1 MKVWPSVVVVKALA
15 LRVVI
20 LLSLIQKA
28 LSRLKVRSHGLSIVV
43 RLLPYTYSVL
53 NCVLFWKKSASI
65 AVISLFAASKRSR
78 SVSSSK
84 SPSGRLLIPAL
95 LRLSSSR
102 CVSRSKASWCI
113 AFAAERSL
121 PRSLRYLSCGA
132 PARSFSLTRVMLLS
146 RRSRRC
152 KY

>member
-1 MKVWPSVVVVKALA
+1 MKALA

-28 LSRLKVRSHGLSIVV
+28 LSRLKVRSHRLSTVV
-43 RLLPYTYSVL
+43 RLLLYTYSVL
-53 NCVLFWKKSASI
+53 NCVLCWKKSGSI
-65 AVISLFAASKRSR
+65 AVISLFATSKRSR
-78 SVSSSK
+78 SVNSSMN
-84 SPSGRLLIPAL
+84 PVGRLFNPAL
-95 LRLSSSR
+95 LKFSVSSS
-102 CVSRSKASWCI
+102 VSGSSAFGCN